1 MSDEPA
7 SAKTEESITAPSL
20 IEALIP
26 VTLLVI
32 LLALSVYL
40 YGLDSSSGPIQVSL
54 LTTSLFA
61 GLLASRRGVSFDS
74 LRIAIIEGISAGLG
88 AIFILLGV
96 GALLGIWNMG
106 GTIATVVYYGLDL
119 LKPSYFYFAV
129 SIVCAITGLVTGS
142 SWTTA
147 GTLGVAFVGIAKV
160 LGMDPAITAG
170 AAISGAYMGDKMCPL
185 SETTVLVPSITGA
198 KLSAHIKAMMWTVVP
213 SFCIAA
219 LLFLILSL
227 RAHPSSTALD
237 TTQVK
242 ATLDAT
248 YNIGLITLLPIVI
261 LIVLSVLRFPPFVA
275 IYLTALGSG
284 VLACFTQTAR
294 VEAFVADPSLGP
306 LLTAFKA
313 IVSAAGTGY
322 SLETGNPSVDKLF
335 SGGGMSSMLTTL
347 WLIIGALTFGAVM
360 ERAGYLNS
368 LVTPMLHHATSE
380 GRLTLAVAGSA
391 IGLNI
396 LAGDQY
402 VADVIPARTFREE
415 FQRRGYRPETLSRI
429 VEDNGTV
436 TSVLIPWN
444 TCGAYHSAV
453 LGVSTFAYFPYCF
466 FNLINPLLSIV
477 YGFLG
482 FRMEK
487 FKDGEPGSGVVPNVS
502 ASAGGGLS

>member
-1 MSDEPA
+1 MSDDLP
-7 SAKTEESITAPSL
+7 SAATEESVSKPSL
-20 IEALIP
+20 VEALIP
-26 VTLLVI
+26 VVVLVVLLG
-32 LLALSVYL
+32 LSVYL

-54 LTTSLFA
+54 FTTSLFA
-61 GLLASRRGVSFDS
+61 AMLASRRGVSFDN

-119 LKPSYFYFAV
+119 LEPSYFYFAV

-147 GTLGVAFVGIAKV
+147 GTLGVAFVGISKV

-198 KLSAHIKAMMWTVVP
+198 KLSDHIKAMMWTVLP
-213 SFCIAA
+213 SFGIAA
-219 LLFLILSL
+219 LLFLILSF
-227 RAHPSSTALD
+227 RANPPSSALNVD
-237 TTQVK
+237 EVK
-242 ATLDAT
+242 ASLDAT
-248 YNIGLITLLPIVI
+248 YNIGLVTLLPIVI

-284 VLACFTQTAR
+284 VLACFTQRTR
-294 VEAFVADPSLGP
+294 VEAFVADPGLGP
-306 LLTAFKA
+306 ILTSIKA
-313 IVSAAGTGY
+313 IISAAGTGFT
-322 SLETGNPSVDKLF
+322 LDTGNASIDKLF

-360 ERAGYLNS
+360 ERAGYLDA
-368 LVTPMLHHATSE
+368 LVTPLLNHATSA

-402 VADVIPARTFREE
+402 VADVIPARTFKDE
-415 FQRRGYRPETLSRI
+415 FRGRGYRPETLSRI

-444 TCGAYHSAV
+444 TCGAYHAAV
-453 LGVSTFAYFPYCF
+453 LGVATFDYLPYCF

-487 FKDGEPGSGVVPNVS
+487 FKDGELNGTIGPE
-502 ASAGGGLS
+502 ASATA

>member
-1 MSDEPA
+1 MSGNP
-7 SAKTEESITAPSL
+7 SSSTTEKERPAPSFR
-20 IEALIP
+20 EALVP
-26 VTLLVI
+26 VVLLVV
-32 LLALSVYL
+32 LLATSVYL
-40 YGLDSSSGPIQVSL
+40 YGLDSSGGPIQVSL
-54 LTTSLFA
+54 FTTSLFA
-61 GLLASRRGVSFDS
+61 ALLASRRGVSFDN
-74 LRIAIIEGISAGLG
+74 LRIAIIEGISAGLS
-88 AIFILLGV
+88 AIFILLAV

-147 GTLGVAFVGIAKV
+147 GTLGVAFVGISKV

-198 KLSAHIKAMMWTVVP
+198 KLSAHIKAMMWTVIP

-219 LLFLILSL
+219 VLFLILSL
-227 RAHPSSTALD
+227 RANPSTTALD

-248 YNIGLITLLPIVI
+248 YNIGLVTLLPIVI

-284 VLACFTQTAR
+284 VLACFTQRDR
-294 VEAFVADPSLGP
+294 VDAFVADPSLGP
-306 LLTAFKA
+306 VLTGIKA
-313 IVSAAGTGY
+313 IISAAAMGFT
-322 SLETGNPSVDKLF
+322 LDTGNPSIDTLF

-368 LVTPMLHHATSE
+368 LVTPMLNHATSE

-402 VADVIPARTFREE
+402 VADVIPARTFKDE
-415 FQRRGYRPETLSRI
+415 FRNRGYRPETLSRI

-444 TCGAYHSAV
+444 TCGAYHAAV
-453 LGVSTFAYFPYCF
+453 LGVATFDYLPYCF
-466 FNLINPLLSIV
+466 FNLINPLLSMI

-487 FKDGEPGSGVVPNVS
+487 YKDGELDDQGLPVTST
-502 ASAGGGLS
+502 AATGGLS

>member
-1 MSDEPA
+1 MSEEPA
-7 SAKTEESITAPSL
+7 SSTNEEAVRAASL
-20 IEALIP
+20 CEALVP
-26 VTLLVI
+26 VGLLVV

-54 LTTSLFA
+54 FTASLFA
-61 GLLASRRGVSFDS
+61 AMIAARRGVTFDNVR
-74 LRIAIIEGISAGLG
+74 LAIIEGISAGLS
-88 AIFILLGV
+88 AIFILLAV

-106 GTIATVVYYGLDL
+106 GTIATVIYYGLDL

-129 SIVCAITGLVTGS
+129 SIVCAVTGLVTGS

-147 GTLGVAFVGIAKV
+147 GTLGVAFVGISSV
-160 LGMDPAITAG
+160 LGMNGAITAG

-198 KLSAHIKAMMWTVVP
+198 KLSAHIRAMMWTVLP
-213 SFCIAA
+213 SFAIAA
-219 LLFLILSL
+219 VLFLILSVTADPATTSL
-227 RAHPSSTALD
+227 DTDQAKAALD
-237 TTQVK
+237 S
-242 ATLDAT
+242 T
-248 YNIGLITLLPIVI
+248 YNIGLITLLPIVL
-261 LIVLSVLRFPPFVA
+261 LIALSVLRFPPFVA

-284 VLACFTQTAR
+284 VLACFTQRAV
-294 VEAFVADPSLGP
+294 VEAFVNDPNLGIV
-306 LLTAFKA
+306 LTSIKA
-313 IVSAAGTGY
+313 IVSAAGTGFA
-322 SLETGNPSVDKLF
+322 LDTGNPSIDSLF
-335 SGGGMSSMLTTL
+335 SGGGMASMLSTL

-360 ERAGYLNS
+360 ERAGYLHA
-368 LVTPMLHHATSE
+368 LVTPLLNHATSP

-391 IGLNI
+391 IGLNV

-402 VADVIPARTFREE
+402 VADVIPARTFKDE
-415 FQRRGYRPETLSRI
+415 FRKRGYRPETLSRI

-444 TCGAYHSAV
+444 TCGAYHAAV
-453 LGVSTFAYFPYCF
+453 LGIATFDYLPYCF

-487 FKDGEPGSGVVPNVS
+487 FKDGEPDNEVVPGIG
-502 ASAGGGLS
+502 AAGGGFS

>member
-1 MSDEPA
+1 MSDDPVRA
-7 SAKTEESITAPSL
+7 ESEKPVTAPSL
-20 IEALIP
+20 VEALIP
-26 VTLLVI
+26 VCLLIV

-40 YGLDSSSGPIQVSL
+40 YGLDSSGGPIQVSL
-54 LTTSLFA
+54 FTTSLFA
-61 GLLASRRGVSFDS
+61 AMLAARRGVVFDK
-74 LRIAIIEGISAGLG
+74 LRIAVIEGISAGLS
-88 AIFILLGV
+88 AIFILLAV

-106 GTIATVVYYGLDL
+106 GTIATVIYYGLDL

-129 SIVCAITGLVTGS
+129 SIVCAVTGLVTGS

-147 GTLGVAFVGIAKV
+147 GTLGVAFVGISKV

-198 KLSAHIKAMMWTVVP
+198 KLSAHIRAMMWTVLP
-213 SFCIAA
+213 SFAIAA
-219 LLFLILSL
+219 ALFLALSL
-227 RAHPSSTALD
+227 RADPATTALD
-237 TTQVK
+237 TSQAK
-242 ATLDAT
+242 AALDST
-248 YNIGLITLLPIVI
+248 FNIGPITLLPIVI
-261 LIVLSVLRFPPFVA
+261 LIVLSVLRYPPFMA
-275 IYLTALGSG
+275 IFLTALASG
-284 VLACFTQTAR
+284 VLACFTQKG
-294 VEAFVADPSLGP
+294 VVDAFVNDPNLGII
-306 LLTAFKA
+306 LTSIKA
-313 IVSAAGTGY
+313 IISAAGTGFA
-322 SLETGNPSVDKLF
+322 LDTGNPSIDTLF

-360 ERAGYLNS
+360 ERAGYLNA
-368 LVTPMLHHATSE
+368 LVTPLLDHATSG

-402 VADVIPARTFREE
+402 VADVIPARTFKDE
-415 FQRRGYRPETLSRI
+415 FRRRGYRPETLSRI

-444 TCGAYHSAV
+444 TCGAYHAAV
-453 LGVSTFAYFPYCF
+453 LGVATFDYLPYCF
-466 FNLINPLLSIV
+466 FNLVNPLLSIL

-487 FKDGEPGSGVVPNVS
+487 FKNGELIDDVVPDSS
-502 ASAGGGLS
+502 AIAGGDVS

>member
-1 MSDEPA
+1 MSEDSTGATTEKPA
-7 SAKTEESITAPSL
+7 PAPSFA
-20 IEALIP
+20 EALIP
-26 VTLLVI
+26 VALLVI

-54 LTTSLFA
+54 FTTSLFA
-61 GLLASRRGVSFDS
+61 AMLAARRGVSFDN
-74 LRIAIIEGISAGLG
+74 LRIAIIEGISTGLG
-88 AIFILLGV
+88 AIFILLAV

-119 LKPSYFYFAV
+119 LEPSYFYFAV
-129 SIVCAITGLVTGS
+129 SVICAITGLVTGS

-147 GTLGVAFVGIAKV
+147 GTLGVAFVGISKV

-198 KLSAHIKAMMWTVVP
+198 KLSAHIKAMMWTVIP
-213 SFCIAA
+213 SFCLAA
-219 LLFLILSL
+219 VLFLLLSL
-227 RAHPSSTALD
+227 RADPSTTALD
-237 TTQVK
+237 TTEVK

-284 VLACFTQTAR
+284 LLACVTQRER
-294 VEAFVADPSLGP
+294 VDAFVADPNLGP
-306 LLTAFKA
+306 VLTAVKA
-313 IVSAAGTGY
+313 IISAAATGFA
-322 SLETGNPSVDKLF
+322 LDTGNPSIDTLF

-347 WLIIGALTFGAVM
+347 WLILGALTFGAVM

-368 LVTPMLHHATSE
+368 LVAPMLTHATNE

-391 IGLNI
+391 IGLNV

-415 FQRRGYRPETLSRI
+415 FRQRGYRPETLSRI

-444 TCGAYHSAV
+444 TCGAYHAAV
-453 LGVSTFAYFPYCF
+453 LGVATFEYLPYCF
-466 FNLINPLLSIV
+466 FNLINPVLSIL

-487 FKDGEPGSGVVPNVS
+487 YKDGEAESDIVPDPE
-502 ASAGGGLS
+502 AAIA